1 MVVSSSTLSLI
12 PGRHQLTVTLVP
24 LNGFNLPISLSCSGL
39 PQGHNLQLQSRQ
51 RHSQRRAGKQHGDSH
66 APDSTGARTQAGSA
80 WCARGTTGLRLGDAV
95 GIHLVVGP
103 KKMRKRSPI
112 AQWWFRLAVAAA
124 LTAASLWV
132 SGCGY
137 SANTSGGKFTLT
149 LTASAS
155 NAETHTSQVTV
166 LVQQ

>member
-1 MVVSSSTLSLI
+1 MRRAERLAFGWVM
-12 PGRHQLTVTLVP
+12 PW
-24 LNGFNLPISLSCSGL
+24 GFISLLGL
-39 PQGHNLQLQSRQ
+39 
-51 RHSQRRAGKQHGDSH
+51 
-66 APDSTGARTQAGSA
+66 
-80 WCARGTTGLRLGDAV
+80 
-95 GIHLVVGP
+95 